1 MNIKPKKRLGQNF
14 LIDPNIQRKIIASC
28 GFKKTDIVLEIGSG
42 TGIMTKPISQQA
54 GFVYAL
60 EIDPDLCDI
69 LKRNLQ
75 NFNNTEIINQDIL
88 KLDFSKHFTNLKSGL
103 KIFGNIPYYISS
115 PIIEHLIKH
124 SAQIECIFI
133 TVQKEFAKRVVS
145 AAGSKEYGSLSC
157 FVQYYLEPEIMFSIS
172 RNCFCPAPKVDS
184 SFIKMNVRGS
194 KAVNVEDENLFFALI
209 RAGFNKRRKTLS
221 NSLNEI
227 IPKQQLQ
234 YFFNEYNI
242 NKNIRPE
249 NLSLSDFANL
259 ANYVKK

>member
-1 MNIKPKKRLGQNF
+1 MNVRPKKRLGQHF
-14 LIDPNIQRKIIASC
+14 LIDQSIQRKMIAAC
-28 GFKKTDIVLEIGSG
+28 GFEKTDTVLEIGSG
-42 TGIMTKPISQQA
+42 TGIMTKPISEHA

-60 EIDPDLCDI
+60 EIDPDLCGI
-69 LKRNLQ
+69 LKSNLE
-75 NFNNTEIINQDIL
+75 NSNNTEIINQDIL
-88 KLDFSKHFTNLKSGL
+88 KLDFSKYPANFKSGL

-115 PIIEHLIKH
+115 PIIEHLVKH
-124 SAQIECIFI
+124 SAQIDCIFI

-157 FVQYYLEPEIMFSIS
+157 FVQYYMEPEIMFSIS

-184 SFIKMNVRGS
+184 AFIKMKPRRA

-221 NSLNEI
+221 SSLGEI
-227 IPKQQLQ
+227 IPKQQLLH
-234 YFFNEYNI
+234 FFNAYSI

-249 NLSLSDFANL
+249 NLSLLDFANL